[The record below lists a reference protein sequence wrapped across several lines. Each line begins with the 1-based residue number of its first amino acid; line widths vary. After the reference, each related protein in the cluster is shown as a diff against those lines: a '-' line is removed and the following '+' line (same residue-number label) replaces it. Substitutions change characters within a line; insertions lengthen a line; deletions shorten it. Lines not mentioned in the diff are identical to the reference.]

1 MNYGMY
7 VSAAGALANSY
18 RQDVVANNLANVETV
33 AFKPDLAMFQARRTQ
48 AQTKGQRF
56 HTTAMLEG
64 IGGGIFA
71 LPTYTDFSP
80 ASLDQ
85 TGSPFDLA
93 LTGKGFFQ
101 VNNPDAPGG
110 ISFTRDGRFT
120 HNENNQLVTVAGK
133 LPVLD
138 DKGQP
143 IVINPDIQS
152 FVVDETGF
160 ISQDQNPVA
169 RLGVVDFDDS
179 RVLRKRGQS
188 LYVVP
193 QGVQPRPVE
202 SRIKQGALENS
213 GVNSLKQLA
222 EMIKTQRLF
231 QSNINMMLLQ
241 DQSLGLAV
249 TRLGNIN
256 G

>member
-48 AQTKGQRF
+48 AQTKGQSS

-101 VNNPDAPGG
+101 VNNPNAPGG

-143 IVINPDIQS
+143 IIINPNLQS
-152 FVVDETGF
+152 LVVDETGF

-169 RLGVVDFDDS
+169 RLGVVDFDDA
-179 RVLRKRGQS
+179 RVLCKQGQS
-188 LYVVP
+188 LYMAP
-193 QGVQPRPVE
+193 QGVQPRPIE
-202 SRIKQGALENS
+202 SQIKQGALENS

>member
-33 AFKPDLAMFQARRTQ
+33 AFKPDLAMFQARHTQ
-48 AQTKGQRF
+48 AQTKGQSS

-93 LTGKGFFQ
+93 ITGKGFFQ
-101 VNNPDAPGG
+101 VSNPNAPSE
-110 ISFTRDGRFT
+110 ISYTRDGRFT
-120 HNENNQLVTVAGK
+120 HNENNQLVTVSGK

-143 IVINPDIQS
+143 IVIDPTLPS
-152 FVVDETGF
+152 FVVDEMGQ
-160 ISQDQNPVA
+160 ISQGKNPVA
-169 RLGVVDFDDS
+169 RLGIVDFDDAQA
-179 RVLRKRGQS
+179 LDKQGQS
-188 LYVVP
+188 LYTAP
-193 QGVQPRPVE
+193 QGVQPKPIK
-202 SRIKQGALENS
+202 SQIKQGALENS
-213 GVNSLKQLA
+213 GVNSLQQLA

-231 QSNINMMLLQ
+231 QSNINMMLIQ
-241 DQSLGLAV
+241 DQSLELAV
-249 TRLGNIN
+249 TRLGSIK